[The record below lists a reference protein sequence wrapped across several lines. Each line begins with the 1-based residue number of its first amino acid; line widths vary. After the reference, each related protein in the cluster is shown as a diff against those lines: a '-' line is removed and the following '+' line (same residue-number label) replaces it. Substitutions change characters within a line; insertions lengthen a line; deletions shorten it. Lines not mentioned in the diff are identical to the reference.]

1 MSNDNGL
8 TIQRRTLIGYDGYA
22 STSSVSCIE
31 LCHNVNIIAL
41 GGKSM
46 LSKKTRLLCLR
57 RIVLIYLCEA
67 ADMRNVFAQINENIE
82 SVNCRYFSVAQC
94 ATLQTTLQKG
104 ILSTKEISSF
114 VHG

>member
-8 TIQRRTLIGYDGYA
+8 TIQRRTLIGYAYY
-22 STSSVSCIE
+22 
-31 LCHNVNIIAL
+31 NIISYL
-41 GGKSM
+41 
-46 LSKKTRLLCLR
+46 
-57 RIVLIYLCEA
+57 LIYLCEA

-104 ILSTKEISSF
+104 ILSTKKISSF
-114 VHG
+114 VDG

>member
-1 MSNDNGL
+1 MFRITSVKSSIGIITHQGHISKVNANVHSV
-8 TIQRRTLIGYDGYA
+8 TLITSRA
-22 STSSVSCIE
+22 SCD
-31 LCHNVNIIAL
+31 A
-41 GGKSM
+41 
-46 LSKKTRLLCLR
+46 KKTRLLCLR

-114 VHG
+114 VDG